1 MNCEDRTL
9 DLHAL
14 LDHELHDQAANDLV
28 RHMATCPTCAATF
41 ANLLLLR
48 SKLARLAPV
57 EQLDPALIG
66 RIDAAITSSKP
77 VQRPLRSRSWKLP
90 ALSGGLVGLAAAA
103 MIMLMLQTGNHE
115 APTIRAVADA
125 GLRQS
130 IPMQAVSLAD
140 NRPGG
145 ADAWFG
151 RRHLAQPPVPNLTKA
166 GFVFAGYRTDIIAG
180 HSASILVYQHAKSQ
194 ITLIAWPADGEA
206 AHPVRTSAVAGHAVT
221 YWNNGTIEF
230 WITGNQRQAVQR
242 FTAAY
247 RQST

>member
-14 LDHELHDQAANDLV
+14 LDDELHDQAATDLV
-28 RHMATCPTCAATF
+28 RHMATCPACTATF
-41 ANLLLLR
+41 ADLLLLR

-103 MIMLMLQTGNHE
+103 IIMLMLQTGNHE

-130 IPMQAVSLAD
+130 IPAQAVSLAD

-145 ADAWFG
+145 ADAWFA

-166 GFVFAGYRTDIIAG
+166 GFVFAGCRTDIIAG

-206 AHPVRTSAVAGHAVT
+206 AHPVRRSAVAGHAVS
-221 YWNNGTIEF
+221 YWNDGTIEF
-230 WITGNQRQAVQR
+230 WITGTQRQAVQR